1 MKTIVE
7 TRSPL
12 TVFDQLESEVRSY
25 CRSFPVVFTK
35 ASGHTV
41 WDRQGKAYIDFF
53 AGAGALNYGHN
64 SPVIKKK
71 LIEYL
76 QNDGI
81 THSLDMAT
89 VAKEALLTQ
98 FNEIILKPRG
108 LSYKVMFPG
117 PTGTNSVEAALKLA
131 RKATGRETIMSFTNG
146 FHGMT
151 LGSLAA
157 TGNRMKRKG
166 AGVPLSHVIALPFDN
181 YMGKDI
187 STTAYIERLLE
198 DDGSGVP
205 LPAAMILETVQ
216 GEGGIHVASA
226 SWLRQIEAICRKHD
240 ILLIVDDVQAGCG
253 RTGPF
258 FSFED
263 AGITPDIVCLSK
275 SIGGFGLPFSLTL
288 FREELDVWLPGE
300 HNGTFRGNNLGF
312 VAATEALQHWKDD
325 CLSRAVKEKGSIVQE
340 HLSQL
345 VQKYPELSGEVRGKG
360 LMQGIAIGV
369 DGLAEKIC
377 SQAFERGLIMETS
390 GPKSEVMKV
399 MPPLTITEE
408 ALRAGLRIL
417 EESVKDCLANPLMN
431 RRDGK

>member
-12 TVFDQLESEVRSY
+12 SVFDQMESEVRSY

-64 SPVIKKK
+64 SPAIKKK

-89 VAKEALLTQ
+89 EAKEALLTQ
-98 FNEIILKPRG
+98 FHEIILKPRG

-131 RKATGRETIMSFTNG
+131 RKATGREMIMSFTNG

-157 TGNRMKRKG
+157 TGNRMKRNG

-187 STTAYIERLLE
+187 KTTDYIERLLE

-226 SWLRQIEAICRKHD
+226 SWLKQIEAICQKHD

-258 FSFED
+258 FSFEE

-288 FREELDVWLPGE
+288 LRPELDIWLPGE

-312 VAATEALQHWKDD
+312 IAAAEALQYWKDHGF
-325 CLSRAVKEKGSIVQE
+325 SEAVKEKGDLVQG

-345 VQKYPELSGEVRGKG
+345 VQTYPDLSGEVRGKG

-399 MPPLTITEE
+399 MPPLTITKE
-408 ALRAGLRIL
+408 ALRKGLNIL
-417 EESVKDCLANPLMN
+417 EESVNDCLERDFLN